1 MIRTCWELRRLPEFA
16 ELKLWK
22 WAHML
27 GFRGHFSTKSR
38 SYSTTLGA
46 LRDARRIWRSQQA
59 RAHAGRPEP
68 DPTTTLGS
76 ATGTTSARATAPAP
90 HFSPGTSGTARY
102 SLAPGNARKRVRV
115 YGTTRKEALAKLTE
129 KIANSN
135 RGLPIPSAQGSLAAY
150 LTYWLENVAVHH
162 LRENTHTR
170 YTAVAR
176 LYLIPGLGAKKLAK
190 LTAKDVRT
198 WLNQLRTTC
207 QCCTR
212 GLDARPDRPRCC
224 AAGRCCHKLLSP
236 LTLTYIH
243 SVLKSALEHAVR
255 EEEITR
261 NVARNVR
268 TGTPRPRRFEPLTG
282 DEARQFLAAAR
293 DDRLFALYEL
303 ALHTGL
309 RKGELL
315 SLQRE
320 DLDLRTG
327 TASIRRTLQRTK
339 TGGLTALLTKTR
351 ASERRIA
358 LPSECIHSFKE
369 HREAQE
375 GEREAA
381 ADDWR
386 DNGLV
391 FSTPAEGPIDPANLN
406 RSFRALLDRAGL
418 RRIRFHDLRHS
429 TATLLLEQG
438 VELVVI
444 KELLGHAHIGV
455 TATVYAHVRLR
466 LQRDAIDTLSTALGG
481 LEVNGTVNG
490 DGDEP
495 PSCAALIR

>member
-1 MIRTCWELRRLPEFA
+1 MTTPRDTPASRRVRANGDGTVYQRKDSRWEA
-16 ELKLWK
+16 
-22 WAHML
+22 
-27 GFRGHFSTKSR
+27 
-38 SYSTTLGA
+38 
-46 LRDARRIWRSQQA
+46 
-59 RAHAGRPEP
+59 AG
-68 DPTTTLGS
+68 
-76 ATGTTSARATAPAP
+76 
-90 HFSPGTSGTARY
+90 Y
-102 SLAPGNARKRVRV
+102 VLAPGNTRKRIRV
-115 YGTTRKEALAKLTE
+115 YGTTRKDALAKLTE
-129 KIANSN
+129 KIAASN
-135 RGLPIPSAQGSLAAY
+135 RGLPVPSAQGSVAAY

-170 YTAVAR
+170 YTACVDR
-176 LYLIPGLGAKKLAK
+176 YLIPGLGRKKLTK

-212 GLDARPDRPRCC
+212 RIDARRDQPRCC
-224 AAGRCCHKLLSP
+224 AIGQCCSKLLSP
-236 LTLTYIH
+236 LTLNYIH

-255 EEEITR
+255 EEEIPR

-268 TGTPRPRRFEPLTG
+268 TGTPRPRRFEPLTA
-282 DEARQFLAAAR
+282 DEAR
-293 DDRLFALYEL
+293 RLLTASQGHRLHALFEL

-315 SLQRE
+315 GLHWE
-320 DLDLRTG
+320 DLDLD
-327 TASIRRTLQRTK
+327 TATAAIRRTLQRTS
-339 TGGLTALLTKTR
+339 TDGLTTLPTKTR

-358 LPSECIHSFKE
+358 LPTRCVQSLKL
-369 HREAQE
+369 HRERQQR
-375 GEREAA
+375 EREAA
-381 ADDWR
+381 GAAWQHS
-386 DNGLV
+386 GHV
-391 FSTPAEGPIDPANLN
+391 FTTPQGRTIDPTNLT
-406 RSFRALLDRAGL
+406 RAFTTLLRKASL

-466 LQRDAIDTLSTALGG
+466 LQRDAIDTL
-481 LEVNGTVNG
+481 GTVLVNREANETARS

-495 PSCAALIR
+495 PPCNARVH